1 MYKIHVLCTCTCG
14 IFLYTKIHI
23 ITVVMSMSFLHT
35 KNDVGEDLM
44 GLMRYLRPVVGFK
57 GPLRGRTGMEGRGKK
72 D

>member
-1 MYKIHVLCTCTCG
+1 
-14 IFLYTKIHI
+14 
-23 ITVVMSMSFLHT
+23 MSMSFLHT